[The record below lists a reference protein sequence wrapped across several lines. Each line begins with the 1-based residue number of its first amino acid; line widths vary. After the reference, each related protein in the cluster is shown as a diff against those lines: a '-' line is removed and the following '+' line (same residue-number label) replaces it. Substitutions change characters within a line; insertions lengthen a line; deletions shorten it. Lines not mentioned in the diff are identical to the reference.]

1 MSARAPE
8 PGRGFRGSRRAAP
21 RAGALNRAS
30 RARRDQHCSG
40 APVSTAP
47 VVVLTGAAQWRDPA
61 SAVSRSSTG
70 LRPMAGGSAADP
82 RLDLVQKMRP
92 SDGADSPS
100 VCVCCVCLR
109 CALPLLVRCALHFR
123 VGSGVSGGFMPLGFG
138 FRFWFLT
145 MAGARPAVP
154 RRLAPLARFWYLV
167 GTDRNPPRCAV
178 TTTRGQ
184 KPAPRLRLGAGFC
197 RGLWFLR
204 ISDGFLPVAGR
215 RTRHRHARCRTREVS
230 SRASRRCA
238 DLARAI
244 ETQ

>member
-92 SDGADSPS
+92 SRDSWGADVPDVPDVGADVPDLGPMCRIVGLS
-100 VCVCCVCLR
+100 VCR
-109 CALPLLVRCALHFR
+109 I
-123 VGSGVSGGFMPLGFG
+123 VGLEGE
-138 FRFWFLT
+138 
-145 MAGARPAVP
+145 GAEILSPNCNIP
-154 RRLAPLARFWYLV
+154 YSQ
-167 GTDRNPPRCAV
+167 G
-178 TTTRGQ
+178 
-184 KPAPRLRLGAGFC
+184 
-197 RGLWFLR
+197 
-204 ISDGFLPVAGR
+204 
-215 RTRHRHARCRTREVS
+215 
-230 SRASRRCA
+230 ASRWELFRP
-238 DLARAI
+238 L
-244 ETQ
+244 